1 MFIALGHN
9 DPGTVRRGGTRL
21 DDTYQVDFRPSE
33 RCKGGW
39 VLGYKHLT
47 PNGVKGRLYTQD
59 TSYKLCVSLEGLRV
73 VREQTKTRH
82 SFVTVGRAAGV
93 SVNADQLRAVS
104 PATAIRD
111 STCPGDLDSVDWNT
125 ICSQ

>member
-1 MFIALGHN
+1 MCKLG
-9 DPGTVRRGGTRL
+9 GI
-21 DDTYQVDFRPSE
+21 E
-33 RCKGGW
+33 
-39 VLGYKHLT
+39 
-47 PNGVKGRLYTQD
+47 
-59 TSYKLCVSLEGLRV
+59 V

-111 STCPGDLDSVDWNT
+111 STCPGDLDSVVGTPSALNEANN
-125 ICSQ
+125 CERV